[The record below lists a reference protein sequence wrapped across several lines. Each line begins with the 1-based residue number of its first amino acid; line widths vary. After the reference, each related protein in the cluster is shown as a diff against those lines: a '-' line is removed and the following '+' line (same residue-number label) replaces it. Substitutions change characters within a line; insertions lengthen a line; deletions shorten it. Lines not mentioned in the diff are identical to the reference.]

1 MKTLKA
7 FSSRVRLNPPPRR
20 ARFTRRERRHW
31 AAAAIAASVCL
42 LAGTVAR
49 GAEGPDASAVEMM
62 APANGAIER
71 GLAFLAASQEAD
83 GSFGGR
89 GLGRN
94 PAIVGVSGMAF
105 LSGGS
110 TPGRGPY
117 GKQCQLCVD
126 YLVEHTQPS
135 GFIAVEDASSHGP
148 MYGHGF
154 ATLFLAEAYG
164 MSPRPDLR
172 DKLASAVRLIVAA
185 QNGEG
190 GWRYQPT
197 PTDADISVT
206 ICQIMALRAAR
217 NAGIHVPAETVDRC
231 IEYVKRCQNVDG
243 GFGYT
248 AQDRSSLFPR
258 SAAGVVALY
267 SAGVYEGDAIERG
280 LAYLE
285 AQPPAGAINQ
295 SPHFFYG
302 QYYAVQAM
310 WQAGGERWR
319 RWYPAIRDT
328 LLAQQR
334 ADGAWPDGNGPHYAT
349 AMALVVLQLPNNA
362 LPIFQR

>member
-1 MKTLKA
+1 MADTNH
-7 FSSRVRLNPPPRR
+7 RLVKRR
-20 ARFTRRERRHW
+20 GAAVFIVLAR
-31 AAAAIAASVCL
+31 AAAVALVLGPGLAYAAETPEASSV
-42 LAGTVAR
+42 A
-49 GAEGPDASAVEMM
+49 MM

-71 GLAFLAASQEAD
+71 GLAFLANSQEQD

-94 PAIVGVSGMAF
+94 PAIVGVAGMAF

-117 GKQCQLCVD
+117 GEACQRCVD
-126 YLVEHTQPS
+126 YLIEHTQPS
-135 GFIAVEDASSHGP
+135 GFIAVQDEASHGP

-164 MSPRPDLR
+164 MSPRPELR

-185 QNGEG
+185 QNAEG

-197 PTDADISVT
+197 PVDADISVT

-217 NAGIHVPAETVDRC
+217 NAGIHVPTDTVDRC
-231 IEYVKRCQNVDG
+231 LEYVKRCQRADG
-243 GFGYT
+243 GFGYNVMD
-248 AQDRSSLFPR
+248 QSSLFPR

-267 SAGVYEGDAIERG
+267 SAGVYEGDSIERG

-285 AQPPAGAINQ
+285 AQPPGGAINA

-310 WQAGGERWR
+310 WQAGGDRWS
-319 RWYPAIRDT
+319 RWYPLVRDV

-334 ADGAWPDGNGPHYAT
+334 ADGSWPDGNGPHYAT
-349 AMALVVLQLPNNA
+349 AMALVVLQIPNNA